1 MSISRFRK
9 QQNVFK
15 GTTSEV
21 CPMIVQLAIGIVFVV
36 GVYVVGTDPGTHEF
50 AKVNNAVASPAEKM
64 STNPSLESKPL
75 TEPLTASP
83 VIVTE
88 VETPK
93 EEPKPEP
100 VPEPVKIVQL
110 DNESIVWNKLIAAG
124 YTRNQTAGIMG
135 NLMQEHRFKT
145 DDVPGGLGIAQWM
158 GNRRSNLMAKG
169 NYTDIN
175 VQADFL
181 IEELRG
187 VENRAHNS
195 IIANDSL
202 ENAVYAF
209 QNQFERCNPTYCM
222 GAQRVAYAYEILS
235 RH

>member
-1 MSISRFRK
+1 
-9 QQNVFK
+9 
-15 GTTSEV
+15 
-21 CPMIVQLAIGIVFVV
+21 MIAKLAVGIVL
-36 GVYVVGTDPGTHEF
+36 GACIYYVGTHPEARVF
-50 AKVNNAVASPAEKM
+50 AKVDNVVVSQPKKM
-64 STNPSLESKPL
+64 DTNPSQKLEAH
-75 TEPLTASP
+75 TEALTASP

-100 VPEPVKIVQL
+100 QPEPQPEPVKIIPQ
-110 DNESIVWNKLIAAG
+110 DNESIVWSKLIEAG

-158 GNRRSNLMAKG
+158 GNRRANLIAKG

-195 IIANDSL
+195 IIANDLL

-209 QNQFERCNPTYCM
+209 QNQFERCSPAYCM
-222 GAQRVAYAYEILS
+222 GAQRVAYAYEILN

>member
-1 MSISRFRK
+1 
-9 QQNVFK
+9 
-15 GTTSEV
+15 
-21 CPMIVQLAIGIVFVV
+21 MIIPLAIGIVFVV
-36 GVYVVGTDPGTHEF
+36 GVYTVGTDENTRQF
-50 AKVNNAVASPAEKM
+50 AKIDNQTVSEVKKTD
-64 STNPSLESKPL
+64 TNPSQKLEAH
-75 TEPLTASP
+75 TEALTASP

-100 VPEPVKIVQL
+100 KPEPVKIIPQ
-110 DNESIVWNKLIAAG
+110 DNESIVWNKLIEAG

-158 GNRRSNLMAKG
+158 GNRRANLMAKG

-181 IEELRG
+181 IEELMG

-195 IIANDSL
+195 IVANDSL

>member
-1 MSISRFRK
+1 MLGRLT
-9 QQNVFK
+9 V
-15 GTTSEV
+15 
-21 CPMIVQLAIGIVFVV
+21 GIVLGACVH
-36 GVYVVGTDPGTHEF
+36 YVGTHPEARVF
-50 AKVNNAVASPAEKM
+50 AKADNVVVSQPKKM
-64 STNPSLESKPL
+64 DMNPSQKLEAR
-75 TEPLTASP
+75 TEALTASP

-100 VPEPVKIVQL
+100 QPEPVKVIPL
-110 DNESIVWNKLIAAG
+110 DNESIVWNKLIEAG

-158 GNRRSNLMAKG
+158 GNRRANLMAKA

-195 IIANDSL
+195 IVANDSL

-209 QNQFERCNPTYCM
+209 QNQFERCNPVYCM
-222 GAQRVAYAYEILS
+222 GAQRVAYAYEILN